1 MVLTP
6 IQNWVKGRNGI
17 DSHPQSAA
25 MPAPTLEFAAICL
38 RNALFLLPP
47 VSALLASASLTPIEE
62 EGEGSQHPPSIPAL
76 PGPPIQGQDII
87 NLRCS
92 VLACLAYVNLGLGD
106 PVPALSYAR
115 QLLAMPKLL
124 GGLKFLGQIYAAEA
138 LVQLGRVLEALQHLT
153 PDSVGDITT
162 SLPTAR
168 KCGVC
173 LWGSMTLLIVFQ

>member
-1 MVLTP
+1 
-6 IQNWVKGRNGI
+6 
-17 DSHPQSAA
+17 
-25 MPAPTLEFAAICL
+25 
-38 RNALFLLPP
+38 
-47 VSALLASASLTPIEE
+47 
-62 EGEGSQHPPSIPAL
+62 
-76 PGPPIQGQDII
+76 
-87 NLRCS
+87 

-162 SLPTAR
+162 SLPATR

-173 LWGSMTLLIVFQ
+173 LWGRRGV